1 MSNEGLNINQ
11 FNRAYFIGVG
21 GIGMSALARYFNFQ
35 GWKVG
40 GYDKTQTALTANL
53 EAEGIEI
60 HYEDFGLSLPVEF
73 KNIENTLVIYTPA
86 IPVNFGELLHVQYSG
101 YVVKKRA
108 EVLGM
113 ITRGSKALG
122 VAGTHGKTT
131 TSAMLAHLLT
141 QSELKCNA
149 FLGGISTNFN
159 SNFVSGDS
167 ELTVVEADEF
177 DRSFLQLNPYASI
190 VTSTDVDH
198 LDIYGNNDDFLIG
211 FKEYAK
217 RINPDGYLIR
227 HADVVLSHPNEI
239 TYALDQEAD
248 FSGRNPRFVN
258 GRFLIDLKTP
268 NGDWSEIELGVPGL
282 HNAENAIACIA
293 LCLKLGLTEDV
304 IRHGLK
310 TFAGVKRRFEY
321 HIKEDNFV
329 YIDDYAH
336 HPTEIKALV
345 SSVRLLYPNQRITGV
360 FQPHLFTRT
369 RDFFNEFAY
378 ELSQLDEVILLPI
391 YPAREEPIAGIT
403 SEALLSKINIEDK
416 KVMTP
421 TEVVSLLIERSRDKQ
436 SSDSYRDEQSN
447 DRSIEPSINSTVLLT
462 IGAGDIDRIVPQL
475 KTEFAL

>member
-1 MSNEGLNINQ
+1 LSNEDLNINQ
-11 FNRAYFIGVG
+11 FSRAYFIGVG

-40 GYDKTQTALTANL
+40 GYDKTPTPLTDKL
-53 EAEGIEI
+53 EAEGIKI
-60 HYEDFGLSLPVEF
+60 HFEDFGPSLPEEF

-101 YVVKKRA
+101 YTVKKRA

-113 ITRGSKALG
+113 ITRDSKALG

-131 TSAMLAHLLT
+131 TSTMLAHLLNE
-141 QSELKCNA
+141 SELKCNA

-167 ELTVVEADEF
+167 DLTVIEADEF
-177 DRSFLQLNPYASI
+177 DRSFLQLNPFASI
-190 VTSTDVDH
+190 ITSTDADH
-198 LDIYGNNDDFLIG
+198 LDIYGSNDDFLIG

-217 RINPDGYLIR
+217 RINPEGYLIR
-227 HADVVLSHPNEI
+227 HADVSLNHPNEI

-248 FSGRNPRFVN
+248 FTGSNPRFVN
-258 GRFLIDLKTP
+258 GCFLIDLKTP
-268 NGDWSEIELGVPGL
+268 NGNWSDIELGVPGL
-282 HNAENAIACIA
+282 HNAENAISCIA
-293 LCLKLGLTEDV
+293 LCLELGLTEEV

-310 TFAGVKRRFEY
+310 SFTGVKRRFEY
-321 HIKEDNFV
+321 HVKEDNFV

-345 SSVRLLYPNQRITGV
+345 SSVRLLYPDQRITGV
-360 FQPHLFTRT
+360 FQPHLFSRT
-369 RDFFNEFAY
+369 RDFFDEFAY

-403 SEALLSKINIEDK
+403 SEVLLSKISIEDK
-416 KVMTP
+416 KVMSP
-421 TEVVSLLIERSRDKQ
+421 TEAVQHLK
-436 SSDSYRDEQSN
+436 SN
-447 DRSIEPSINSTVLLT
+447 HPISGSSTVLLT

>member
-1 MSNEGLNINQ
+1 
-11 FNRAYFIGVG
+11 
-21 GIGMSALARYFNFQ
+21 
-35 GWKVG
+35 
-40 GYDKTQTALTANL
+40 
-53 EAEGIEI
+53 
-60 HYEDFGLSLPVEF
+60 
-73 KNIENTLVIYTPA
+73 
-86 IPVNFGELLHVQYSG
+86 
-101 YVVKKRA
+101 
-108 EVLGM
+108 M
-113 ITRGSKALG
+113 ITRDSKALG

-131 TSAMLAHLLT
+131 TSAMLAHLLNE
-141 QSELKCNA
+141 SELKCNA

-167 ELTVVEADEF
+167 DLIVVEADEF

-190 VTSTDVDH
+190 ITSTDADH

-227 HADVVLSHPNEI
+227 HADVVLNHPNEI
-239 TYALDQEAD
+239 TYALNKEAD
-248 FSGRNPRFVN
+248 FFGSKPRFKN
-258 GRFLIDLKTP
+258 GRFP
-268 NGDWSEIELGVPGL
+268 SGNWSDIELGVPGL

-293 LCLKLGLTEDV
+293 LCLKLGLTEEV

-310 TFAGVKRRFEY
+310 SFTGVKRRFEY

-336 HPTEIKALV
+336 HPTEIRALV

-369 RDFFNEFAY
+369 RDFFNEFAH

-403 SEALLSKINIEDK
+403 SKALLSKINIEEK
-416 KVMTP
+416 KVMSP
-421 TEVVSLLIERSRDKQ
+421 AEVVVYITSKKRKNEKTKGL
-436 SSDSYRDEQSN
+436 SSKKG
-447 DRSIEPSINSTVLLT
+447 TVLLT

-475 KTEFAL
+475 KSKFVV